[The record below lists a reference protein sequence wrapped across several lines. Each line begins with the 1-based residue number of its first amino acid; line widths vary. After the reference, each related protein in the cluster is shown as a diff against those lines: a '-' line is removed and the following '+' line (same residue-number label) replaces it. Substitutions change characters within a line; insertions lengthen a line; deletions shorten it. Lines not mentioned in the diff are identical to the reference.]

1 VTDNYHREAVK
12 FLVIDVM
19 ADELGLTEQATA

>member
-1 VTDNYHREAVK
+1 VTDSYHREAIK

-19 ADELGLTEQATA
+19 ADELGLTE